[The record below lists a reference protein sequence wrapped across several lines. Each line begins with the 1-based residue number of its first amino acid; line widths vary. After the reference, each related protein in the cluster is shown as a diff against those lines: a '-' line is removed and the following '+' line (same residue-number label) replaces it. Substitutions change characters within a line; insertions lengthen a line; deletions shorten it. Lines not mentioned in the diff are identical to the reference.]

1 MQKILSEIKF
11 VNVSTVI
18 RKLYCIVIYIILQQ
32 TNFAPREGV
41 FDISVFFLG
50 TEFDMKIGL
59 KHEIPGYAQPPLPR
73 GLTLT
78 GALIGSLNNKVGD
91 GYKNVAYKV
100 KLHCFKLIALSLFH
114 SIRQIV
120 AIFFGVQF

>member
-1 MQKILSEIKF
+1 MPS
-11 VNVSTVI
+11 
-18 RKLYCIVIYIILQQ
+18 
-32 TNFAPREGV
+32 
-41 FDISVFFLG
+41 
-50 TEFDMKIGL
+50 
-59 KHEIPGYAQPPLPR
+59 PPLPR

-100 KLHCFKLIALSLFH
+100 KLHCFKLIALTLFH

-120 AIFFGVQF
+120 AIFFESNSKSLFQSSQKENKVAA